1 MAWKEKKQIKNIFFR
16 ETFRIFFLNLW
27 VCLYLPR
34 TCPPGIGAVFGNFG
48 GAGSGVVIWVW
59 GGSDYKYNGSY
70 DYEDFVFDF
79 NDLWDAANADKN

>member
-1 MAWKEKKQIKNIFFR
+1 M
-16 ETFRIFFLNLW
+16 
-27 VCLYLPR
+27 V
-34 TCPPGIGAVFGNFG
+34 VVV
-48 GAGSGVVIWVW
+48 VVILVVLLLLFVLVAFMVLALFLVILVVAVVIRVW